1 MQERRGD
8 NEKNKFKITLTILLI
23 LLVISFAVTLC
34 WGTYKVSVLDVI
46 KTLLGNGTRLQN
58 TAILSIR
65 LPRLLVGVF
74 VAIALSTAGAILQTI
89 TKNDL
94 ADTGIIGINAGAAV
108 AAVIFITYQTGNYY
122 AELGQLSI
130 FVLPLMAIIG
140 AAVSS
145 FIIYMLSSR
154 NGIRPKRLLLI
165 GIGLNAGLN
174 AFITFFTFRGGV
186 GDYNRVLVWTSG
198 SLWGSGWSYAK
209 VIIPI
214 VTLMFILVL
223 LNYKKLDVLSLSD
236 ELAISLGLNID
247 RERKKFLSFAVI
259 LAGTATAFAG
269 NIGFLGLISPHIA
282 RKLVGPY
289 HKKFI
294 VISAIISVIIV
305 LLADAV
311 SRNLF
316 SPIEIPVGITV
327 SIFGVPYF
335 IYLMMKEK

>member
-1 MQERRGD
+1 MK
-8 NEKNKFKITLTILLI
+8 KNKFTLVLIILSALLI
-23 LLVISFAVTLC
+23 FSFGVSLC
-34 WGTYKVSVLDVI
+34 WGSYKITPIEVI
-46 KTLLGNGTRLQN
+46 NTLIGNGTRLQK
-58 TAILSIR
+58 TAILTIR
-65 LPRLLVGVF
+65 LPRLLVGLF
-74 VAIALSTAGAILQTI
+74 VGIALATAGAVLQTI

-108 AAVIFITYQTGNYY
+108 AAVLFITYSTGAYY
-122 AELGQLSI
+122 SELGSASI
-130 FVLPLMAIIG
+130 FVLPVIAVIG
-140 AAVSS
+140 AAITST
-145 FIIYMLSSR
+145 IIYMMSSKD
-154 NGIRPKRLLLI
+154 GVIRPKRLLLI

-198 SLWGSGWSYAK
+198 SLWGSGWPYAR
-209 VIIPI
+209 VIMPI
-214 VTLMFILVL
+214 VAIFFVYILL
-223 LNYKKLDVLSLSD
+223 SHKRLDVLNLSD
-236 ELAISLGLNID
+236 ETALSLGLNIEK
-247 RERKKFLSFAVI
+247 ERKKFISLAVV

-282 RKLVGPY
+282 KKLVGPY

-294 VISAIISVIIV
+294 TVSAMISVIII

-335 IYLMMKEK
+335 IYLMMKEN

>member
-1 MQERRGD
+1 MS
-8 NEKNKFKITLTILLI
+8 KKKFNLVITILLI
-23 LLVISFAVTLC
+23 LFITSFIVTLC
-34 WGTYKVSVLDVI
+34 WGTYKVSPIEVI
-46 KTLLGNGTRLQN
+46 NTLLGNGTKLQN
-58 TAILSIR
+58 AAILTIR
-65 LPRLLVGVF
+65 LPRILVGIF

-108 AAVIFITYQTGNYY
+108 VAVLFITYSTGEYY
-122 AELGQLSI
+122 SELGQLSI
-130 FVLPLMAIIG
+130 FVLPVMAIIG
-140 AAVSS
+140 ATFAA
-145 FIIYMLSSR
+145 FIIYITSSR
-154 NGIRPKRLLLI
+154 KGIKPKRLLLI

-186 GDYNRVLVWTSG
+186 GEYNRVLVWTSG
-198 SLWGSGWSYAK
+198 SLWGTGWNYAK

-214 VTLMFILVL
+214 VTLMFIIVL
-223 LNYKKLDVLSLSD
+223 LNHKKLDVLNLSD
-236 ELAISLGLNID
+236 ELSISLGLNLEK
-247 RERKKFLSFAVI
+247 ERKKFLTFAVI

-294 VISAIISVIIV
+294 IISAMISTIIVII
-305 LLADAV
+305 ADAI

>member
-1 MQERRGD
+1 MKKKR
-8 NEKNKFKITLTILLI
+8 FKIALIILLV
-23 LLVISFAVTLC
+23 LLVISFFVTLC
-34 WGTYKVSVLDVI
+34 WGTYKVTPLEVI
-46 KTLLGNGTRLQN
+46 NTLLGNGTKMQKAAVINL
-58 TAILSIR
+58 R
-65 LPRLLVGVF
+65 LPRMLVGIA
-74 VAIALSTAGAILQTI
+74 VAVSLSTAGAILQTI

-108 AAVIFITYQTGNYY
+108 AAVLFITYSTGNYY
-122 AELGQLSI
+122 SELGQLSI
-130 FVLPLMAIIG
+130 FVLPFMAIVG
-140 AAVSS
+140 AGVTS
-145 FIIYMLSSR
+145 FILYMLSSR
-154 NGIRPKRLLLI
+154 KGVRPRRLLLI

-174 AFITFFTFRGGV
+174 ALITFFTFRGGV

-198 SLWGSGWSYAK
+198 SLWGAGWSYAK

-214 VTLMFILVL
+214 VLLMFIIVL
-223 LNYKKLDVLSLSD
+223 LNHKKLDVLNLSD
-236 ELAISLGLNID
+236 ELATGLGLNLQK
-247 RERKKFLSFAVI
+247 ERKKFLTFAVI
-259 LAGTATAFAG
+259 LAGSATAFAG

-289 HKKFI
+289 HKNFI
-294 VISAIISVIIV
+294 SISAIISIIIV

-335 IYLMMKEK
+335 IYLMMKE

>member
-1 MQERRGD
+1 MKKKR
-8 NEKNKFKITLTILLI
+8 FSVVLAVLITLLI
-23 LLVISFAVTLC
+23 ISFGVTLC
-34 WGTYKVSVLDVI
+34 WGTYKVTPIEVI
-46 KTLLGNGTRLQN
+46 NTFFGNGTKLQN

-65 LPRLLVGVF
+65 LPRLLVGAF
-74 VAIALSTAGAILQTI
+74 VGVALSTAGAILQTI

-108 AAVIFITYQTGNYY
+108 AAVLFITYSTGTYY
-122 AELGQLSI
+122 TELGRLSI
-130 FVLPLMAIIG
+130 FILPIMAVMG

-145 FIIYMLSSR
+145 FIIYMMSSR
-154 NGIRPKRLLLI
+154 GGIRPKRLLLI

-186 GDYNRVLVWTSG
+186 GDYNRVLIWTSG
-198 SLWGSGWSYAK
+198 SLWGSGASYAK

-214 VTLMFILVL
+214 VTILFGIVL
-223 LNYKKLDVLSLSD
+223 LNHKKLDVLNLSD
-236 ELAISLGLNID
+236 ELALSLGLNIEK
-247 RERKKFLSFAVI
+247 ERKKFLSLAVL

-269 NIGFLGLISPHIA
+269 NIGFLGLLSPHIA

-294 VISAIISVIIV
+294 PVSAMISVIII
-305 LLADAV
+305 LIADAV

>member
-1 MQERRGD
+1 MK
-8 NEKNKFKITLTILLI
+8 KNKFKITLTILLI

-122 AELGQLSI
+122 AELGQFSV

-186 GDYNRVLVWTSG
+186 GDYNRVLVWISG

>member
-1 MQERRGD
+1 MK
-8 NEKNKFKITLTILLI
+8 KNKLKIVLIILI
-23 LLVISFAVTLC
+23 ALLVISFGVTLC
-34 WGTYKVSVLDVI
+34 WGTYKISPIEVI
-46 KTLLGNGTRLQN
+46 NTLLGNGTKLQN
-58 TAILSIR
+58 TAVLSIR
-65 LPRLLVGVF
+65 LPRMLVGIF

-108 AAVIFITYQTGNYY
+108 AAVLFVTFQTANYY
-122 AELGQLSI
+122 SELGQFSI
-130 FVLPLMAIIG
+130 FVLPAMAIIG
-140 AAVSS
+140 AAVSA

-154 NGIRPKRLLLI
+154 NGIKPKRLLLI

-186 GDYNRVLVWTSG
+186 GDYNKILVWTSG

-214 VTLMFILVL
+214 VLFMFILVL
-223 LNYKKLDVLSLSD
+223 LNYKKLDVLNLSD
-236 ELAISLGLNID
+236 EVALSLGLNLEN
-247 RERKKFLSFAVI
+247 ERKKFLSYAVI

-282 RKLVGPY
+282 KKLVGPY
-289 HKKFI
+289 HKNFI
-294 VISAIISVIIV
+294 SISAIISVIII

>member
-1 MQERRGD
+1 M
-8 NEKNKFKITLTILLI
+8 KKKKFKMILIILLA
-23 LLVISFAVTLC
+23 LLAISFLVTLC
-34 WGTYKVSVLDVI
+34 WGTYKVSIGEVI
-46 KTLLGNGTRLQN
+46 NTFLGKGTKLQN
-58 TAILSIR
+58 TAILNIR
-65 LPRLLVGVF
+65 LPRLLVGAF
-74 VAIALSTAGAILQTI
+74 VAVALSTAGAILQTI

-108 AAVIFITYQTGNYY
+108 AAIIFITYKTANYY
-122 AELGQLSI
+122 TELGSLSI
-130 FVLPLMAIIG
+130 FVLPFMAIIG
-140 AAVSS
+140 AGISS
-145 FIIYMLSSR
+145 FFIYMLSSR
-154 NGIRPKRLLLI
+154 KGIRPKRLLLI

-223 LNYKKLDVLSLSD
+223 LNHKKLDVLNLSD
-236 ELAISLGLNID
+236 ELAISLGLNLEK
-247 RERKKFLSFAVI
+247 ERKKFLSFAVI

-282 RKLVGPY
+282 RKLVGAY
-289 HKKFI
+289 HKNFV
-294 VISAIISVIIV
+294 VISAIISVIII

>member
-1 MQERRGD
+1 MDKKR
-8 NEKNKFKITLTILLI
+8 FKVVLSILI
-23 LLVISFAVTLC
+23 VLLSISFVVTLC
-34 WGTYKVSVLDVI
+34 WGTYKVSAIDVI
-46 KTLLGNGTRLQN
+46 NTFLGNGTRAQN
-58 TAILSIR
+58 TAILDIR
-65 LPRLLVGVF
+65 LPRILVGVF

-108 AAVIFITYQTGNYY
+108 VAVLFITYQTGSYY
-122 AELGQLSI
+122 SELGEFSI
-130 FVLPLMAIIG
+130 FVLPFMAILG
-140 AAVSS
+140 AGITAFV
-145 FIIYMLSSR
+145 IYMMSSR

-174 AFITFFTFRGGV
+174 AFITFITFRGGV
-186 GDYNRVLVWTSG
+186 GDYNRILVWTSG
-198 SLWGSGWSYAK
+198 SLWGSGWNYAN
-209 VIIPI
+209 VVIPI
-214 VTLMFILVL
+214 VSIMFILVL
-223 LNYKKLDVLSLSD
+223 LNHKKLDVLNLSD
-236 ELAISLGLNID
+236 ELAISLGLNLEK
-247 RERKKFLSFAVI
+247 ERKKFLSYVVI

-269 NIGFLGLISPHIA
+269 NIGFLGLISPHMA

-289 HKKFI
+289 HKNFL
-294 VISAIISVIIV
+294 VVSAMISVIIV
-305 LLADAV
+305 ILADAV

>member
-1 MQERRGD
+1 M
-8 NEKNKFKITLTILLI
+8 KKKKFKIVLI
-23 LLVISFAVTLC
+23 VLIALLVISFGVTLC
-34 WGTYKVSVLDVI
+34 WGTYKISPMEVI
-46 KTLLGNGTRLQN
+46 NTLLGNGTKLQN
-58 TAILSIR
+58 TAVLSIR
-65 LPRLLVGVF
+65 LPRLLVGMF

-108 AAVIFITYQTGNYY
+108 AAVLFVTFQTANYY
-122 AELGQLSI
+122 SELGQFSI
-130 FVLPLMAIIG
+130 FVLPIMAVIG
-140 AAVSS
+140 AAVSA

-186 GDYNRVLVWTSG
+186 GDYNKILVWTSG

-214 VTLMFILVL
+214 VLFVFILVL
-223 LNYKKLDVLSLSD
+223 LNHKKLDVLNLSD
-236 ELAISLGLNID
+236 EVALSLGLNLEN
-247 RERKKFLSFAVI
+247 ERKKFLSYAVI

-282 RKLVGPY
+282 KKLVGSY
-289 HKKFI
+289 HKNFI
-294 VISAIISVIIV
+294 LISAIISVIII

>member
-1 MQERRGD
+1 MK
-8 NEKNKFKITLTILLI
+8 KNKFKIALVILTALLI
-23 LLVISFAVTLC
+23 ISFGVTLC
-34 WGTYKVSVLDVI
+34 WGTYKVSPLEVI
-46 KTLLGNGTRLQN
+46 NTFLGNGTKLQN

-65 LPRLLVGVF
+65 LPRMLVGMF

-108 AAVIFITYQTGNYY
+108 AAVLFITYSTGTYY
-122 AELGQLSI
+122 SDLGQLSI
-130 FVLPLMAIIG
+130 FVLPFMAIVG
-140 AAVSS
+140 AGITS
-145 FIIYMLSSR
+145 FIIYMMSSR
-154 NGIRPKRLLLI
+154 GGIRPKRLLLI

-214 VTLMFILVL
+214 VLLMFIWVL
-223 LNYKKLDVLSLSD
+223 LNHKKLDVLNLSD
-236 ELAISLGLNID
+236 ELAISLGLNIEK
-247 RERKKFLSFAVI
+247 ERKKFLSFAVV

-269 NIGFLGLISPHIA
+269 NIGFLGLIAPHIA
-282 RKLVGPY
+282 KKLVGPY
-289 HKKFI
+289 HKNFI
-294 VISAIISVIIV
+294 VVSAMISIIIMLV
-305 LLADAV
+305 ADAV

>member
-1 MQERRGD
+1 M
-8 NEKNKFKITLTILLI
+8 NKKKFKLVISVLLI
-23 LLVISFAVTLC
+23 LLVVSFMVTLC
-34 WGTYKVSVLDVI
+34 WGTYKVSPGEVI
-46 KTLLGNGTRLQN
+46 NTLLGNGTKLQN
-58 TAILSIR
+58 TAILTIR
-65 LPRLLVGVF
+65 LPRLLVGMF

-108 AAVIFITYQTGNYY
+108 AAVLFITYSTGAYY
-122 AELGQLSI
+122 SELGQLSI
-130 FVLPLMAIIG
+130 FVLPFMAIIG
-140 AAVSS
+140 AAVTA
-145 FIIYMLSSR
+145 FIIYMMSSR
-154 NGIRPKRLLLI
+154 KGIKPKRLLLI

-214 VTLMFILVL
+214 VALMFIVVL
-223 LNYKKLDVLSLSD
+223 LNHKKLDVLNLSD
-236 ELAISLGLNID
+236 ELAISLGLNLEK
-247 RERKKFLSFAVI
+247 ERKKFLTFAVI

-294 VISAIISVIIV
+294 TVSAMISIIIV
-305 LLADAV
+305 ILADAV

>member
-1 MQERRGD
+1 MKKR
-8 NEKNKFKITLTILLI
+8 KFKIVLIILSA
-23 LLVISFAVTLC
+23 LLVLSFIATLC
-34 WGTYKVSVLDVI
+34 WGTYKVSPLDVI
-46 KTLLGNGTRLQN
+46 NTLLGNGTKLQN
-58 TAILSIR
+58 TAILTIR
-65 LPRLLVGVF
+65 LPRMLVGIF
-74 VAIALSTAGAILQTI
+74 VAVALSTAGSILQTI

-108 AAVIFITYQTGNYY
+108 AAVLFITYQTANYY
-122 AELGQLSI
+122 SELGELSI
-130 FVLPLMAIIG
+130 FVLPFMAIIG
-140 AAVSS
+140 AALSA
-145 FIIYMLSSR
+145 FAIYMLSSR
-154 NGIRPKRLLLI
+154 KGIKPKRLLLI

-198 SLWGSGWSYAK
+198 SLWGAGWTYAK

-214 VTLMFILVL
+214 VLLMFIVVM
-223 LNYKKLDVLSLSD
+223 LNHKKLDVLNLSD
-236 ELAISLGLNID
+236 ELSISLGLNLE
-247 RERKKFLSFAVI
+247 RERKKFLTYSVI

-269 NIGFLGLISPHIA
+269 NIGFLGLISPHLA

-289 HKKFI
+289 HKNF
-294 VISAIISVIIV
+294 VLISAMISIIIT

>member
-1 MQERRGD
+1 MKKRNR
-8 NEKNKFKITLTILLI
+8 KLALVLLSILLI
-23 LLVISFAVTLC
+23 ISFALTLC
-34 WGTYKVSVLDVI
+34 WGSYQVSIGEVI
-46 KTLLGNGTRLQN
+46 QTLLGNGTKSQRI
-58 TAILSIR
+58 AVLSIR
-65 LPRLLVGVF
+65 LPRLLVGMF
-74 VAIALSTAGAILQTI
+74 VAIALSTAGALLQTI

-108 AAVIFITYQTGNYY
+108 AAVLFITYQTGSYY
-122 AELGQLSI
+122 SDLGALSI
-130 FVLPLMAIIG
+130 FVLPVMAIIG
-140 AAVSS
+140 AGITS
-145 FIIYMLSSR
+145 FMIYMLSSR
-154 NGIRPKRLLLI
+154 EGIRPKRLLLI

-174 AFITFFTFRGGV
+174 AFISFVTFRGGV

-214 VTLMFILVL
+214 VTVMFALVYV
-223 LNYKKLDVLSLSD
+223 NYKKLDVLNLSD
-236 ELAISLGLNID
+236 EIAIALGLNLQ
-247 RERKKFLSFAVI
+247 RERKKFLTFAVI

-269 NIGFLGLISPHIA
+269 NIGFLGLIAPHMA

-289 HKKFI
+289 HKHFLA
-294 VISAIISVIIV
+294 VSAMISVIII

-335 IYLMMKEK
+335 IYLMMKEN

>member
-1 MQERRGD
+1 M
-8 NEKNKFKITLTILLI
+8 KKKKFKVALIILLV

-34 WGTYKVSVLDVI
+34 WGTYKVSVADVI
-46 KTLLGNGTRLQN
+46 KTLLGNGSRLQN

-65 LPRLLVGVF
+65 LPRLLVGTF

-122 AELGQLSI
+122 SELGQFSI

-145 FIIYMLSSR
+145 FIIYILSSR
-154 NGIRPKRLLLI
+154 NGIKLKRLLLI

-174 AFITFFTFRGGV
+174 AFITFMTFRGGV

-223 LNYKKLDVLSLSD
+223 LNHKKLDVLNLSD
-236 ELAISLGLNID
+236 ELAISLGLNIE
-247 RERKKFLSFAVI
+247 RERQKFLGLAVI

-289 HKKFI
+289 HKNFI

-335 IYLMMKEK
+335 IYLMMKE

>member
-1 MQERRGD
+1 MKKKRFGVVLAVL
-8 NEKNKFKITLTILLI
+8 LT
-23 LLVISFAVTLC
+23 LLVISFGVTLC
-34 WGTYKVSVLDVI
+34 WGTYKVSPMEVI
-46 KTLLGNGTRLQN
+46 NTLLGNGTKLQN

-65 LPRLLVGVF
+65 LPRLLVGAF
-74 VAIALSTAGAILQTI
+74 VGIALSSAGAILQTI

-108 AAVIFITYQTGNYY
+108 AAVLFITYSTGAYY
-122 AELGQLSI
+122 SELGQLSI
-130 FVLPLMAIIG
+130 FVLPVMAIMG

-145 FIIYMLSSR
+145 FIIYMMSSR
-154 NGIRPKRLLLI
+154 GGIRPKRLLLI

-186 GDYNRVLVWTSG
+186 GDYNRVLIWTSG
-198 SLWGSGWSYAK
+198 SLWGSGASYAK

-214 VTLMFILVL
+214 VTILFMIVL
-223 LNYKKLDVLSLSD
+223 LNHKKLDVLNLSD
-236 ELAISLGLNID
+236 ELALSLGLNIEK
-247 RERKKFLSFAVI
+247 ERKKFLSIAVL

-269 NIGFLGLISPHIA
+269 NIGFLGLLSPHIA

-294 VISAIISVIIV
+294 PVSAIISVIII
-305 LLADAV
+305 LIADAV

>member
-1 MQERRGD
+1 MK
-8 NEKNKFKITLTILLI
+8 KNRFNLTLIILFILLI
-23 LLVISFAVTLC
+23 FSFGVTLC
-34 WGTYKVSVLDVI
+34 WGTYEISPLNVI
-46 KTLLGNGTRLQN
+46 KTLLGNGTKLQN
-58 TAILSIR
+58 TAVLTIR
-65 LPRLLVGVF
+65 LPRLLVGAF
-74 VAIALSTAGAILQTI
+74 VGIALSTAGAILQTI

-108 AAVIFITYQTGNYY
+108 AAVLFITYSTGSYY
-122 AELGQLSI
+122 SELGSFSI
-130 FVLPLMAIIG
+130 FVLPFMAIVG
-140 AAVSS
+140 AGVTS
-145 FIIYMLSSR
+145 FVIYMMSSR
-154 NGIRPKRLLLI
+154 GEIRPKRLLLI

-198 SLWGSGWSYAK
+198 SLWGSGMSYAK

-214 VTLMFILVL
+214 VSLFFILVL
-223 LNYKKLDVLSLSD
+223 FNHKKLDVLNLSD
-236 ELAISLGLNID
+236 ELAISLGLNIEK
-247 RERKKFLSFAVI
+247 ERRKFLTFAVI

-282 RKLVGPY
+282 RKMVGPY

-294 VISAIISVIIV
+294 TVSAMISVIII

-327 SIFGVPYF
+327 SVFGVPYF

>member
-1 MQERRGD
+1 MK
-8 NEKNKFKITLTILLI
+8 KNKFTLVLIILSALLI
-23 LLVISFAVTLC
+23 VSFGVTLC
-34 WGTYKVSVLDVI
+34 WGTYEISPMEVI
-46 KTLLGNGTRLQN
+46 NTLLGNGTKLQN
-58 TAILSIR
+58 TAVLTIR
-65 LPRLLVGVF
+65 LPRLLVGAF
-74 VAIALSTAGAILQTI
+74 VGVALSTAGAILQTI

-108 AAVIFITYQTGNYY
+108 AAVLFITYSTGNYY
-122 AELGQLSI
+122 SELGQLSI
-130 FVLPLMAIIG
+130 FVLPFMAIAG
-140 AAVSS
+140 AGITS
-145 FIIYMLSSR
+145 FIIYMMSSR
-154 NGIRPKRLLLI
+154 NGIKPKRLLLI

-198 SLWGSGWSYAK
+198 SLWGSGMAYAR

-214 VTLMFILVL
+214 VTVLFILVL
-223 LNYKKLDVLSLSD
+223 LNNKKLDVLNLSD
-236 ELAISLGLNID
+236 ELALSLGLNLEK
-247 RERKKFLSFAVI
+247 ERKKFLSLAVV

-282 RKLVGPY
+282 KKLVGPY

-294 VISAIISVIIV
+294 TVSAMISVIII

-335 IYLMMKEK
+335 IYLMMREK